1 MSDQNN
7 RMPEDLQVVSD
18 KVIDL
23 LVDTTFKKHDVNL
36 QETQVDDE
44 TRSQLKELV
53 EDLQKSVKSLQKHND
68 DGN

>member
-7 RMPEDLQVVSD
+7 KMPEDLQVVSN

-23 LVDTTFKKHDVNL
+23 LVDTTFKKHDVKL

-44 TRSQLKELV
+44 TKNQLKELV
-53 EDLQKSVKSLQKHND
+53 EDLQKSVKSLQKHNNND
-68 DGN
+68 N

>member
-23 LVDTTFKKHDVNL
+23 LVDTTFKKHGVNP
-36 QETQVDDE
+36 QETQVDEE
-44 TRSQLKELV
+44 TRSQLRELV
-53 EDLQKSVKSLQKHND
+53 EDLQKSVKSLQEHNNGD
-68 DGN
+68 N